1 MAESLKQIQ
10 KRISRLKEIERKRQ
24 ERVRLNREL
33 FALKHRKL
41 ISAAER
47 VRTGAGRIGGGLRR
61 TGKAFQNIQ
70 SKLKEAEAKQR
81 KSRGNVQ
88 TESYSDR
95 INKALGGL

>member
-41 ISAAER
+41 ISTAEKIR
-47 VRTGAGRIGGGLRR
+47 SGAGSVGRGLQRTG
-61 TGKAFQNIQ
+61 TAFQKIQ
-70 SKLKEAEAKQR
+70 SRLKEAEARQK
-81 KSRGNVQ
+81 KKKFVQ
-88 TESYSDR
+88 TESISDR